1 MKIIATSDMHLEH
14 YQYGQDI
21 ERAID
26 DLGPAEVLILAGDT
40 CMPGMMH
47 NVFKMFADRYEHV
60 LYVLG
65 NHEFYWSDLNHT
77 RGLANDIAAKYPNF
91 HMMDNDIVEINGQR
105 FLGVLAHSVSASD
118 TPITVYTKGV
128 FKFLTAGTFTAT
140 NMDNGNPVWP
150 NSGMIV
156 QSRKGTLT
164 GDAAIGTIVGREA
177 ATITSGNYIKVKINP
192 GSYRWM
198 YCAPASVTAS

>member
-1 MKIIATSDMHLEH
+1 M
-14 YQYGQDI
+14 
-21 ERAID
+21 
-26 DLGPAEVLILAGDT
+26 AENKRNEGYLVTLQGAWAAS
-40 CMPGMMH
+40 
-47 NVFKMFADRYEHV
+47 N
-60 LYVLG
+60 
-65 NHEFYWSDLNHT
+65 
-77 RGLANDIAAKYPNF
+77 IAAGTPVQGASATNAVYTLGVSTTGAGTG
-91 HMMDNDIVEINGQR
+91 HNGQR

-198 YCAPASVTAS
+198 YCAPASVTATSLPALSFPPSIGTDF